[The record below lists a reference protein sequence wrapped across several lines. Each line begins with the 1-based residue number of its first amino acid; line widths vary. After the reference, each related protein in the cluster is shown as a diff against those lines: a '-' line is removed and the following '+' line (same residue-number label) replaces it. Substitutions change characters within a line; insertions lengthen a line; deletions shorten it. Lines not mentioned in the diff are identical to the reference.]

1 MLRTSSFRAG
11 FKRSLLSAEREW
23 VAFVIKEM
31 AFVAVLTTFLWSNED
46 SDSFW
51 HFKVSF
57 AICKIAEVAKLID
70 FWMSDNLLST
80 LLWYGR
86 IFRFWATASLS
97 FGTLTNS
104 QLFGMSSLSAI
115 LLTTRDFRDSSSQ
128 YHFAISA
135 NWQDMAGPAFVETR
149 LLLIF
154 SPKMSWVSTLWSL
167 TFELVSLTWEEIL
180 WFSVTAGGLW
190 WHSHFHCHHQYQTEM
205 QQEIWG
211 IQSADDE
218 CNECDVVY
226 GVTLIGESL
235 CTFP

>member
-1 MLRTSSFRAG
+1 
-11 FKRSLLSAEREW
+11 
-23 VAFVIKEM
+23 M
-31 AFVAVLTTFLWSNED
+31 ASVTVLTIFSWSNED
-46 SDSFW
+46 SESFW

-115 LLTTRDFRDSSSQ
+115 LLTTKDFGDSSSQ
-128 YHFAISA
+128 YYFATSA
-135 NWQDMAGPAFVETR
+135 NWPDMAGPLFVETR
-149 LLLIF
+149 LLLF
-154 SPKMSWVSTLWSL
+154 TSLKMSGVSSYTLWSL
-167 TFELVSLTWEEIL
+167 TFELASLTWEEIL

-190 WHSHFHCHHQYQTEM
+190 
-205 QQEIWG
+205 
-211 IQSADDE
+211 
-218 CNECDVVY
+218 
-226 GVTLIGESL
+226 
-235 CTFP
+235 